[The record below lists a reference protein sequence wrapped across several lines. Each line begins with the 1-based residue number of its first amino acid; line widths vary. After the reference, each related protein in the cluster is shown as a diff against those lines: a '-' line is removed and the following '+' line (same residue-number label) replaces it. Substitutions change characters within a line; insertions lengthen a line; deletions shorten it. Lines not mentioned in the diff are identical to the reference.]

1 MQLVSLS
8 FGWLAYVEFREG
20 VVGSVAGN
28 RSKQLMGPLLK
39 WMVPQIDG
47 TIIFF
52 AKFNWKVFSN
62 WMLEMHFLKNVY
74 NSSELS

>member
-1 MQLVSLS
+1 
-8 FGWLAYVEFREG
+8 
-20 VVGSVAGN
+20 
-28 RSKQLMGPLLK
+28 MGPLLK
-39 WMVPQIDG
+39 WMVLQIDG